1 MDPNGGY
8 IIGLQYISD
17 SVSTLLEIKENEKG
31 FKEIRKKSGDFDKSP
46 NVKVL
51 PLLEF
56 ILMISVSARLP
67 YQEVME
73 YFLSSGRNQGKSE
86 NGSKKESGH
95 PI

>member
-1 MDPNGGY
+1 MEV
-8 IIGLQYISD
+8 GLQYISD

-31 FKEIRKKSGDFDKSP
+31 FKKIRQKSGNFDRSP

-67 YQEVME
+67 SPPSSSLFIYSR
-73 YFLSSGRNQGKSE
+73 FLKIAG
-86 NGSKKESGH
+86 
-95 PI
+95 